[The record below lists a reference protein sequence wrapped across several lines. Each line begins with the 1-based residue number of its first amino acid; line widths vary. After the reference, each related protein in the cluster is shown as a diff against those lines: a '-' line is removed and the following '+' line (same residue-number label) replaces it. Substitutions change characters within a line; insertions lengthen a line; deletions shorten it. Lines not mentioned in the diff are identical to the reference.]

1 MECKRCGICC
11 EKGGPI
17 LHHEDRSF
25 LQKNLVSLDQ
35 LRVIR
40 RGESAFNPF
49 TDRVEPAEVEMIKLA
64 AGTGTSWECPFHQ
77 KNGALSGCTIHGD
90 RPMECRVLKCWDTR
104 AIEAVVFKDC
114 LTRSD
119 LLGADNLLLGE
130 ILAHEERCAYGA
142 VWLSIEGLKGNSRG
156 VCLAEIQAVLSE
168 DMQIR
173 ARLVAQYELTLVQE
187 LFYLGQLMFRVVKD
201 STLTISFNNEEVQVR
216 YTG

>member
-25 LQKNLVSLDQ
+25 LQKNLVTLDQ

-40 RGESAFNPF
+40 KGELTFNPF
-49 TDRVEPAEVEMIKLA
+49 TDKVEPAQVEMIKL

-90 RPMECRVLKCWDTR
+90 RPMECRVLKCWDT
-104 AIEAVVFKDC
+104 AGIEAVVFKDC
-114 LTRSD
+114 LTRFD
-119 LLGADNLLLGE
+119 LVGPDNPILDE
-130 ILAHEERCAYGA
+130 ILAHEERCAYRD
-142 VWLSIEGLKGNSRG
+142 VWLSIEGLKGSRREG
-156 VCLAEIQAVLSE
+156 CIAEIQAVLSE

-173 ARLVAQYELTLVQE
+173 AKLVAQYDLTLVQE
-187 LFYLGQLMFRVVKD
+187 LFYLGQPMFRVVED
-201 STLTISFNNEEVQVR
+201 SALTISFNNEELQVC